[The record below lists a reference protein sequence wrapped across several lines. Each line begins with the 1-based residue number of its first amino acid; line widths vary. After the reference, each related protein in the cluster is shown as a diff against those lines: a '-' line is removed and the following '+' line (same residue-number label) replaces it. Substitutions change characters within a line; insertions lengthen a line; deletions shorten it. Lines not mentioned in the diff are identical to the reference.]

1 MRISCPESTCRADND
16 VSAAFCVHCQT
27 PLRAYIKLLIHPA
40 RLFNQGLDRAY
51 AGEFKQAR
59 DLFAA
64 VVYWCPMDLEARNA
78 LAAACFTLGDLTDA
92 YQQWEFVSKNS
103 PINTLAH
110 ALAMQGL
117 ERVRDGQQSQAQLN
131 QKQKLKKQLVTPL
144 PSRNIRKKSCKK
156 RKKR

>member
-1 MRISCPESTCRADND
+1 
-16 VSAAFCVHCQT
+16 
-27 PLRAYIKLLIHPA
+27 
-40 RLFNQGLDRAY
+40 
-51 AGEFKQAR
+51 
-59 DLFAA
+59 
-64 VVYWCPMDLEARNA
+64 MDLEARNA

-144 PSRNIRKKSCKK
+144 PSRNIRKNSCKK